1 MSASPRLRRLT
12 FQGIGR
18 SLDFSQIFGTIPT
31 ARKRS
36 ASPKLLAVRRIHIG
50 LWVLAGPHFRGG
62 LNANCRAA
70 LPKPAPLVCNILCQ
84 TSSDCLDSP
93 APECDSRADTPS

>member
-1 MSASPRLRRLT
+1 MSAPPRLRRLT

-18 SLDFSQIFGTIPT
+18 SLDFSQIFGTIPPD
-31 ARKRS
+31 RKRS

-62 LNANCRAA
+62 LNANCSAA
-70 LPKPAPLVCNILCQ
+70 LPKPAPIVCYILCQ
-84 TSSDCLDSP
+84 TSSDCRDSP
-93 APECDSRADTPS
+93 TPERRFRGDTRS